1 MSQHS
6 SIPTACA
13 RRAHVFGAI
22 SLDDA
27 KFTFQS
33 APVFNGKTF
42 REFLRLLVRRYARC
56 SISRPGVSTMAL
68 G

>member
-1 MSQHS
+1 M
-6 SIPTACA
+6 P
-13 RRAHVFGAI
+13 RREHEPALVDTYGLRKTGHVFGAI

-42 REFLRLLVRRYARC
+42 REFLCLLVRRYDTTAARC
-56 SISRPGVSTMAL
+56 S
-68 G
+68 